1 MWDIDDSLFCS
12 LLSECVSCAKQL
24 DYHKHS
30 LQWLRSCW
38 LKGAAPLPV
47 PESPHGSASDSTAF
61 AASTVDL
68 PAHLC
73 GPQFAAELE
82 GADAVKLPAHLGG
95 AHFSPGLE
103 GASAVDLPGPLGS
116 AHFTPRSA
124 QFTPGGAQFA
134 PGTEAAGH
142 GGYGGAA
149 DFAQDF
155 GDDLG
160 PDSSRASDG
169 SHHSSGLSADCGSAF
184 YLPDMAE
191 LLPGRGLSQHYAFRH
206 AAPVRSCAASAAW
219 AC

>member
-1 MWDIDDSLFCS
+1 M
-12 LLSECVSCAKQL
+12 
-24 DYHKHS
+24 
-30 LQWLRSCW
+30 
-38 LKGAAPLPV
+38 

-73 GPQFAAELE
+73 GAQFSAELE
-82 GADAVKLPAHLGG
+82 GADAVKLPSRLGG
-95 AHFSPGLE
+95 AHF
-103 GASAVDLPGPLGS
+103 GADLDRVSAVDLAGPLGS
-116 AHFTPRSA
+116 AQFTRGSA
-124 QFTPGGAQFA
+124 QFTPGGAQFGA
-134 PGTEAAGH
+134 GAEAAGH

-206 AAPVRSCAASAAW
+206 AAPVRSHAAGAAQAPRTCLRSLYSTMW
-219 AC
+219 CT